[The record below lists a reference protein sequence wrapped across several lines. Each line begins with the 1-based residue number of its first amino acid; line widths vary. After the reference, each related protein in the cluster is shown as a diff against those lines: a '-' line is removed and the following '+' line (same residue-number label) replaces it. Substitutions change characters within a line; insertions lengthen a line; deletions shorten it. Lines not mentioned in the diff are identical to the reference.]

1 MKFAENNRIS
11 HRQLYRQIILTFL
24 APFLICF
31 PGKNGI
37 QGRTGIVGVLV
48 AVLLLGIYVF
58 VLLRVT
64 SGYSDM
70 VRFLG
75 AFWGRVAGIFFLVYI
90 VFTALYILKILEQIV
105 PRWLLMGIPSGWLSF
120 LIIVV
125 CSAGT
130 EKGIQRRGRMA
141 EVSGGLLLFG
151 ILLMMVLCLG
161 QTRVDYLREML
172 ETERING
179 SGIIQSGY
187 LFLCGFSG
195 IGLLPFIMRDVEKRG
210 SAGKTILAAV
220 LTVGGIFA
228 GVLLLLPAVFGWK
241 RLLTET
247 YPILPLLAGADL
259 PGNVLARFDVLWM
272 GFLLYGLMFAIGSLF
287 YYGHQ
292 VAEKCHL
299 GTTKY
304 WMTILI
310 FALSFVEIPGGDATA
325 FYRNYLGRIFVPGLL
340 IIQAAILFHGKNRKI
355 RKTTTVVLMIYLLM
369 LSGCA
374 GIEPEKRMYP
384 LALGVEQSENGWK
397 FIYGMPEL
405 PSAEGQEKEES
416 GNSALAITG
425 VDFETIEKIYNRSQE
440 KYLDMGHLQVLIL
453 QNSLVQSERWSE
465 LLSYL
470 EKEPLIGENVYIFR
484 TENPT
489 ELMDWNKDGTSIGEY
504 LPGLLENRIPDQEKN
519 GTTLRQ
525 VYRQWYENETLPA
538 IPEIILQNG
547 EIQVYLE

>member
-24 APFLICF
+24 VPFLICL

-37 QGRTGIVGVLV
+37 QGMSGIAGVGL
-48 AVLLLGIYVF
+48 AMILILGYIF

-75 AFWGRVAGIFFLVYI
+75 AFWGRAVGVFFLVYI
-90 VFTALYILKILEQIV
+90 VFTAVYILKILEQII
-105 PRWLLMGIPSGWLSF
+105 PRWLLMGVPFGWLSF
-120 LIIVV
+120 LIIIV
-125 CSAGT
+125 CSVGT

-141 EVSGGLLLFG
+141 EVSGGTLLLG
-151 ILLMMVLCLG
+151 ILLMIVLCLG
-161 QTRVDYLREML
+161 QTHVDYLQEMF
-172 ETERING
+172 EAERMSIN
-179 SGIIQSGY
+179 GIIQNGY
-187 LFLCGFSG
+187 FFLCGFSG

-220 LTVGGIFA
+220 LTVGGIFT
-228 GVLLLLPAVFGWK
+228 GVLLLLPAVFGWR
-241 RLLTET
+241 RLLTEN

-272 GFLLYGLMFAIGSLF
+272 GFLLYSLLFAIGSLF

-292 VAEKCHL
+292 AAEKCHL

-304 WMTILI
+304 WLPILI
-310 FALSFVEIPGGDATA
+310 FLLSQMKIPEADVTA
-325 FYRNYLGRIFVPGLL
+325 FYRNYLGCIFVPGLL
-340 IIQAAILFHGKNRKI
+340 FIQIMILFHGQNRKI
-355 RKTTTVVLMIYLLM
+355 RKTTIVVLMICILT

-374 GIEPEKRMYP
+374 GIEPEKRLYP

-405 PSAEGQEKEES
+405 PSAEGQEKEET

-425 VDFETIEKIYNRSQE
+425 EDFEAIEKIYNRSQE

-453 QNSLVQSERWSE
+453 QNSLIQSERWSE
-465 LLSYL
+465 LTGYL
-470 EKEPLIGENVYIFR
+470 KKEPLIGENVYVFR
-484 TENPT
+484 TENLT
-489 ELMDWNKDGTSIGEY
+489 ELMDWNKEGTSIGEY

-519 GTTLRQ
+519 GITLRQ
-525 VYRQWYENETLPA
+525 VYHRWYESGELPVL
-538 IPEIILQNG
+538 PEIILQNG

>member
-11 HRQLYRQIILTFL
+11 HRQLYRQMILTFL
-24 APFLICF
+24 APFLICL

-37 QGRTGIVGVLV
+37 QGMTGIAGVLA
-48 AVLLLGIYVF
+48 AVLLLVIYVF

-70 VRFLG
+70 VRFFG
-75 AFWGRVAGIFFLVYI
+75 GFWGRIAGIFFLAYI
-90 VFTALYILKILEQIV
+90 ILTAVYILKILEQIV
-105 PRWLLMGIPSGWLSF
+105 PRWLILGVPAGWISF
-120 LIIVV
+120 LVVVV
-125 CSAGT
+125 CSVGT
-130 EKGIQRRGRMA
+130 ERGIQRRGRMA
-141 EVSGGLLLFG
+141 EVSGGLLLVG

-161 QTRVDYLREML
+161 QTRVDYLQEMF
-172 ETERING
+172 ETERVSG
-179 SGIIQSGY
+179 SGVIQSSY

-210 SAGKTILAAV
+210 SAGKTIIASV

-228 GVLLLLPAVFGWK
+228 GVLVLLPAVFGWR

-272 GFLLYGLMFAIGSLF
+272 GFLLYGLLFAMGSLF
-287 YYGHQ
+287 YYGYQ
-292 VAEKCHL
+292 ITEKCHL
-299 GTTKY
+299 GT
-304 WMTILI
+304 
-310 FALSFVEIPGGDATA
+310 A
-325 FYRNYLGRIFVPGLL
+325 GLL
-340 IIQAAILFHGKNRKI
+340 IIQAAILFHGQKKKI
-355 RKTTTVVLMIYLLM
+355 RKTTTVVLMICLLT

-405 PSAEGQEKEES
+405 PSAEGQEKEET
-416 GNSALAITG
+416 GNSTLAITG
-425 VDFETIEKIYNRSQE
+425 VDFETIEKIYDRSQE
-440 KYLDMGHLQVLIL
+440 KYLDMGRLQVLIL
-453 QNSLVQSERWSE
+453 KNDLTQSDRWSE

-470 EKEPLIGENVYIFR
+470 EKEPLIGENVYVFR
-484 TENPT
+484 TENLT
-489 ELMDWNKDGTSIGEY
+489 ELMDWNKEGTSIGEY
-504 LPGLLENRIPDQEKN
+504 LPRLLENRIPDQEKN

-525 VYRQWYENETLPA
+525 VYHQWYENGTLPG